1 MSASPQATVFAGG
14 EGDAWL
20 ARNREHL
27 QHYDLAADPVA
38 RAISATGLQPRR
50 ILDYGC
56 SLGTRL
62 SALCATYGAHGTGIE
77 PSAQAIAAATV
88 RDPDRS
94 WLVGT
99 LDAHPPLAGTFDL
112 VVLSF
117 VLHWVDRRL
126 LLASLAN
133 LDRHV
138 TEGGCVVIA
147 DFLPDH
153 PQRRE
158 YHHLAGQ
165 GVFTY
170 KNDYPAMLAATGIY
184 RLLSRQTLA
193 YPAFTPAQPGPGD
206 RAVVAVL
213 ERIAP
218 ELIPQG

>member
-1 MSASPQATVFAGG
+1 MNAPQAQVFSAG

-20 ARNREHL
+20 ARNRAHL
-27 QHYDLAADPVA
+27 QGYDLAADPVA
-38 RAISATGLQPRR
+38 AAVAECGLQPRR

-62 SALCATYGAHGTGIE
+62 SALCATYGANGAGVE
-77 PSAQAIAAATV
+77 PSAQAIAAATA
-88 RDPDRS
+88 RDPDRT
-94 WLVGT
+94 WVVGT
-99 LDAHPPLAGTFDL
+99 LDAHPPLQGTFDL
-112 VVLSF
+112 VILSF

-138 TEGGCVVIA
+138 ADGGCIVLA

-170 KNDYPAMLAATGIY
+170 KNDYPAMLAATGVY
-184 RLLSRQTLA
+184 RLLLRRTLA
-193 YPAFTPAQPGPGD
+193 YPGFTPARPGPGD

-213 ERIAP
+213 ERITP
-218 ELIPQG
+218 DLIPQG